1 MSALPKAIGAAAPY
15 RIHRYPSLLIDRISL
30 ADGRMV
36 TLRPVLPQDAGAEQT
51 FIGALS
57 PQSRRRRFHGA
68 VNELPERMLEAMT
81 AIDYEQQL
89 ALVAEAADGDG
100 EARLVADARYVVTA
114 PGQADFAIAVADDWQ
129 HVGLGRTLLQ
139 RLGRQ
144 ACRQGIGRLQGTV
157 LASNGPML
165 GLMQRWGASFRA
177 EPDDANL
184 LIATLRCG

>member
-177 EPDDANL
+177 DPDDANL